1 MFVFECE
8 YQYKND
14 AKNCLIMFLGQY
26 SDTENFKNS
35 LYSQIQTAYRDN
47 LTPDAVILLFPDYLS
62 EKMQGLM
69 KDESI
74 VIELTRHKY
83 SGVQLY
89 NFNDKGEF
97 KLFKNVNTKGSI
109 PDFDFAQLRKSV
121 VESGYKMLMGDR
133 AKDVLVK
140 APAGTNFVKP
150 SGKVLEE
157 FIYASQLAR
166 SSCEHQFIAL
176 SLLPYMP
183 KTASIDCI
191 YIDTSSIAAIAEALT
206 YYISKFESSICKH
219 VQYKSFSSY
228 GGLEGSKPDNTDGA
242 WIIISASE
250 STNMGKKI
258 VKDWGLNSDQVIT
271 ILSHK
276 SKLTENDVNI
286 GNAVVFCISEYSSKD
301 ANNYSPVKVQVRG
314 ESFSVEASPPNE
326 VLLLKTHKPLF
337 IDNSVN
343 KYRDNDVFL
352 LNKSN
357 NGITRG
363 DEPFLIYVDYLKL
376 RSNYVNCD
384 CKTKN
389 IACSKVKGDDLC
401 SNSKLYQWMEQIV
414 QWSVPRNLKRIII
427 GSSDVETR
435 LLNDFQTVLAENEFD
450 LAKIK
455 AIEPDDHD
463 DMSSLGSNS
472 VLVLSN
478 VISSGNSFVDVNRS
492 LRLANHHGMRIFV
505 TAFTTSPSRK
515 RFSNFKVSVTQGSNG
530 FKYAFFSYKIIY
542 VGDKNNSSWKQ
553 EKKFITELITQNPEC
568 VGIDYWVERKRQLG
582 AEGVGLQGKIGLS
595 YQGINEKLEFAPD
608 FVFWPSN
615 YSVDSINL
623 EAVYVTVASILQNL
637 RDNSLKGVTLNSS
650 IYQHSVMSPDNF
662 IRFNDSALQSSLWR
676 SCTPSELDYRR
687 SDILSSD
694 FQGVMT
700 KIMSASGQRGYI
712 CLDLLIAIAIRWIKI
727 SDVSL
732 KKIIADAEKHLDKPH
747 AVVLVKHIKAE
758 FNL

>member
-1 MFVFECE
+1 MFIFECE
-8 YQYKND
+8 YQYKSD
-14 AKNCLIMFLGQY
+14 DKNCLVMLLGQY
-26 SDTENFKNS
+26 SDTANFKNS

-47 LTPDAVILLFPDYLS
+47 LTPDAVILLFPDYLNK
-62 EKMQGLM
+62 EMQDLM
-69 KDESI
+69 NDESI
-74 VIELTRHKY
+74 MVELTRHKH
-83 SGVQLY
+83 SGVQLF
-89 NFNDKGEF
+89 NFNDKGQF
-97 KLFKNVNTKGSI
+97 KLFKSINAGGST
-109 PDFDFAQLRKSV
+109 PNFNLAQLQEDV
-121 VESGYKMLMGDR
+121 VESGYKMLMDDR
-133 AKDVLVK
+133 AKDVLAK

-166 SSCEHQFIAL
+166 SSCEHQFIAM

-183 KTASIDCI
+183 TSLDCI
-191 YIDTSSIAAIAEALT
+191 YIDTASISAIAEALT
-206 YYISKFESSICKH
+206 YYISKFENSICKH
-219 VQYKSFSSY
+219 VKYKSFSSY
-228 GGLEGSKPDNTDGA
+228 SGLESSKPDNTDGA

-250 STNMGKKI
+250 STNMGKQI

-276 SKLTENDVNI
+276 PKLTRDDINV

-301 ANNYSPVKVQVRG
+301 ANNYSPVKVQVHG

-326 VLLLKTHKPLF
+326 VLLLKAHKPLF

-343 KYRDNDVFL
+343 KYRNNDVFL

-357 NGITRG
+357 NGITRS

-376 RSNYVNCD
+376 RSNYVNCN
-384 CKTKN
+384 CKTKS
-389 IACSKVKGDDLC
+389 IACLKVKDDDLC
-401 SNSKLYQWMEQIV
+401 SNSRLYQWMEQIV
-414 QWSVPRNLKRIII
+414 QWSVPRNLKGIVI

-435 LLNDFQTVLAENEFD
+435 LLNDFKTVLAKNEFD
-450 LAKIK
+450 LENIK
-455 AIEPDDHD
+455 TIEPDDHNE
-463 DMSSLGSNS
+463 MSSLGSNS

-478 VISSGNSFVDVNRS
+478 VISSGNCFVDVNRS
-492 LRLANHHGMRIFV
+492 LRLANHDGMRVFV

-515 RFSNFKVSVTQGSNG
+515 RFNNFKVSVTQGTNG
-530 FKYAFFSYKIIY
+530 FKYALFSYKTIY
-542 VGDKNNSSWKQ
+542 VGDKKNSSWKQ
-553 EKKFITELITQNPEC
+553 EKKFITELITQNEEC
-568 VGIDYWVERKRQLG
+568 DGIDYWVERKRQLG
-582 AEGVGLQGKIGLS
+582 SGSVGLQGKIGLS
-595 YQGINEKLEFAPD
+595 YQGKNEKLEFAPD

-615 YSVDSINL
+615 YSVDSINF

-662 IRFNDSALQSSLWR
+662 IRFNDSVLQSSLWR
-676 SCTPSELDYRR
+676 SSTPSELDYRR

-700 KIMSASGQRGYI
+700 KIMSASGPRSYI

-727 SDVSL
+727 SEVSL
-732 KKIIADAEKHLDKPH
+732 KKIVADAEKHLDKPY